1 MVALA
6 EQKTVNAV
14 HGGGVTPGVQ
24 LCQAHYILRPVLIP
38 PVAQSDLLRQAVRL
52 DPPEGLQ
59 VGVEEVQPG
68 EGDLQEDGSDV
79 ADCHVVRE
87 SDGVASLTETG
98 GHLTNP
104 LRQRSGE
111 TEPSTSSAEVEADIS
126 VVSLV
131 VDLER
136 LGDGDLAQVP
146 VLV

>member
-1 MVALA
+1 MTLA

-24 LCQAHYILRPVLIP
+24 VCQTHNILRPVLIP

-52 DPPEGLQ
+52 DPPEGLK

-68 EGDLQEDGSDV
+68 EGDLEEDGGDV
-79 ADCHVVRE
+79 ADRHVVRE
-87 SDGVASLTETG
+87 ADGVAGLTETG

-111 TEPSTSSAEVEADIS
+111 TEPGPSGPEVEADIS
-126 VVSLV
+126 LVCLV

-136 LGDGDLAQVP
+136 L
-146 VLV
+146 